1 MSMWGGERAQFAW
14 SAAAVCLVGFC
25 LTAPASA
32 QSDAVQ
38 RKVSKSGKA
47 NQEVPLTGFS
57 RLDNDCAGTGPPRI
71 NLDRAAAHCIVC
83 FRPAE
88 VQLKFLMKGTPSR
101 CLDSKVTG
109 VRVFYRPYPGYTG
122 KDGVRFTAHFPKDQI
137 TLDFDLTIV
146 PDDRPSLGE
155 ASPPAGASAE
165 EAQKPG
171 PMPVCSGLVS

>member
-1 MSMWGGERAQFAW
+1 MSMWGGERTQFAL
-14 SAAAVCLVGFC
+14 SAAAVCLVGIC
-25 LTAPASA
+25 STAPASA

-47 NQEVPLTGFS
+47 NQEVPLTEFS
-57 RLDNDCAGTGPPRI
+57 RLDDNCAATGPPRF
-71 NLDRAAAHCIVC
+71 NLDRPPTHGIVC

-88 VQLKFLMKGTPSR
+88 VQLKFLMKGTPSG

-122 KDGVRFTAHFPKDQI
+122 KDGVRFTAQFPKDQI
-137 TLDFDLTIV
+137 TFDVDLTIA
-146 PDDRPSLGE
+146 PDERPSLGE
-155 ASPPAGASAE
+155 ASPRAGTSAE